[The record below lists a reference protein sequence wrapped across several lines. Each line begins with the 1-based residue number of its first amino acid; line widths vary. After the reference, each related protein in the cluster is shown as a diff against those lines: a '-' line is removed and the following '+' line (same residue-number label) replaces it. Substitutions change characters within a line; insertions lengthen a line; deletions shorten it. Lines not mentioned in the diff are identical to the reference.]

1 MKAEP
6 EVIKGDSQ
14 APAPSLCALLS
25 SALCSQLLPIR
36 IQEAGWRPY
45 FSNQLQRGALQR
57 QTKALRILSPFIQQQ
72 RGKWV

>member
-14 APAPSLCALLS
+14 APAPSLS
-25 SALCSQLLPIR
+25 STLCSQLLPIR

-57 QTKALRILSPFIQQQ
+57 QTKAVRILSPFIQQQ